1 MNLRDIFSTRLIVT
15 LINESCELLME
26 GVASVELI
34 DKTLKEGYGMQFGPF
49 ELADKI
55 GLDKVVKWMDN
66 LYTEYSN
73 LKFKA
78 SPVIKKLVRAN
89 YHGKKV
95 GKGFY
100 KYENGKKAGE
110 TIIHAEFKLQ

>member
-1 MNLRDIFSTRLIVT
+1 
-15 LINESCELLME
+15 ME

-78 SPVIKKLVRAN
+78 SPVIKRLVRAK
-89 YHGKKV
+89 YYGKKV